1 MHEVSLVEALFDQAD
16 RAIAPRP
23 AVAVRQVTVRIGE
36 LAGVDPE
43 LFRTAFEG
51 CRGDRGYAAA
61 ALEIIGEPA
70 AWTCETCGRGIVA
83 DGPLQC
89 TGCHDSGR
97 LTLSAG
103 GDLILQRLELEVND
117 V

>member
-1 MHEVSLVEALFDQAD
+1 MHEVSLIEALFDQAD

-23 AVAVRQVTVRIGE
+23 AVAVRQLVVRIGE

-51 CRGDRGYAAA
+51 CKGDRGYAAA
-61 ALEIIGEPA
+61 VLEIIAEPA
-70 AWTCETCGRGIVA
+70 AWSCDTCGRGIA
-83 DGPLQC
+83 ANGPLRC
-89 TGCHDSGR
+89 GGCHCSGR
-97 LTLSAG
+97 MKLSAG